1 MYTLKLS
8 FDRPDQISAGP
19 CVFEDLVEKQ
29 NKTTLFKVTE
39 PSSVPYR
46 CHGSCN
52 KYVLSRSYTAQGV
65 SDSACSQA
73 IPLQGDGCQTG
84 SIECVLYRMCSSS
97 CTCGA
102 CLMVRQAHTPMRFDI
117 LY

>member
-8 FDRPDQISAGP
+8 FDRPDQISAGS

-52 KYVLSRSYTAQGV
+52 KYVTEKVPLPAAPTAPTRERLHG
-65 SDSACSQA
+65 
-73 IPLQGDGCQTG
+73 
-84 SIECVLYRMCSSS
+84 
-97 CTCGA
+97 
-102 CLMVRQAHTPMRFDI
+102 
-117 LY
+117 